1 MLITV
6 IIFIIILGVLIVAH
20 ELGHFT
26 TARIFKVK
34 AEEFGFGYPPRI
46 FGFVRKNDTGQWE
59 KVGRKDDTTGYKKTV
74 WSLNWLPFG
83 GFVKIKGEDGQGK
96 NETDSF
102 GCKPIWQRFI
112 ILFAGVFMNF
122 ILCFVLLSIGFM
134 AGIPTMVDDTLDPGL
149 NAREEKIQ
157 IISVSE
163 YSPASEIGLRL
174 GDVILKIDDEEI
186 KSIRQ
191 VQEIISKSEGKEIRI
206 VFFGAN
212 GEETKS
218 LLPRV
223 IRNDFGK
230 YEIGVGLV
238 KTAIVSYPWYSA
250 IYKGAEQ
257 TLGLTIAISK
267 AFCNIISDLFM
278 GKGAQVDVAGPV
290 GIAVLTG
297 QVIQLGWL
305 YVLQFTALLSVNLA
319 IINILPIPGLDGG
332 RIIFLIIEKIKGAP
346 IKQKIEGA
354 VNQIGFFFILCIMV
368 LVIFKDLRTYGS
380 SIWNAIAGIF

>member
-212 GEETKS
+212 GERQ
-218 LLPRV
+218 RV
-223 IRNDFGK
+223 CCQ
-230 YEIGVGLV
+230 E
-238 KTAIVSYPWYSA
+238 
-250 IYKGAEQ
+250 
-257 TLGLTIAISK
+257 
-267 AFCNIISDLFM
+267 
-278 GKGAQVDVAGPV
+278 
-290 GIAVLTG
+290 
-297 QVIQLGWL
+297 
-305 YVLQFTALLSVNLA
+305 
-319 IINILPIPGLDGG
+319 
-332 RIIFLIIEKIKGAP
+332 
-346 IKQKIEGA
+346 
-354 VNQIGFFFILCIMV
+354 
-368 LVIFKDLRTYGS
+368 
-380 SIWNAIAGIF
+380 